1 MLVSIIIPCFNEEAV
16 IAETYR
22 QLTAVMKKLPHEYEL
37 IFVNDGSHDKTFEI
51 LSGIAAQDKNVK
63 ALSFSRNFGHQCAVA
78 AGLRHCAGDVA
89 AIIDAD
95 LQDPPQ
101 VIAEMLD
108 IMQSEKANV
117 VYGVRKH
124 RKGESWF
131 KLLTAKFFYR
141 LLNALSDVK
150 FPVDTGDFRLMDRKV
165 VEQFNALKET
175 NKYIRGLISWMGFRQ
190 VPCYYEREERFAGET
205 KYPIRK
211 MLRFAMIGLFY
222 FSKKPLRL
230 ATTLGLLCVVL
241 GIVYVLQILVS
252 RFILGHF
259 EYVQGWISTIAII
272 VFFGGVQL
280 LTIGVL
286 GQYIGNIF
294 DEAKGRP
301 EYIVD
306 EKINF

>member
-1 MLVSIIIPCFNEEAV
+1 MLISTIIPCFNEEAV

-37 IFVNDGSHDKTFEI
+37 VFVNDGSRDKTFEI
-51 LSGIAAQDKNVK
+51 LSGIAAQDKAVK
-63 ALSFSRNFGHQCAVA
+63 ALSFSRNFGHQCAVT
-78 AGLRHCAGDVA
+78 AGLRHCTGDVA
-89 AIIDAD
+89 AIIDSD

-108 IMQSEKANV
+108 IMQTEKANV

-124 RKGESWF
+124 RKGEGWF
-131 KLLTAKFFYR
+131 KLFTAKVFYR

-150 FPVDTGDFRLMDRKV
+150 FPVDTGDFRLMDRQV

-175 NKYIRGLISWMGFRQ
+175 NKYIRGLISWMGFKQ

-222 FSKKPLRL
+222 FSKKPLKL
-230 ATTLGLLCVVL
+230 ATTLGLLCVAL
-241 GIVYVLQILVS
+241 GIIYVLQILVS
-252 RFILGHF
+252 RFMGL
-259 EYVQGWISTIAII
+259 EYVHGWISTIAII

-301 EYIVD
+301 EYIVA